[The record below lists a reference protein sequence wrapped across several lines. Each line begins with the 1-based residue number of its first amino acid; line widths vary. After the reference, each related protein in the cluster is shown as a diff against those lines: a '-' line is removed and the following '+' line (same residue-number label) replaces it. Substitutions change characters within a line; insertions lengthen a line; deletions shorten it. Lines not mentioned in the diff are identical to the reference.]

1 MLKQYHI
8 PVMVTEVLNLLDV
21 TEGGLYMDCTLGDGG
36 HSSAILE
43 RGGIVEGI
51 DRDPEAVSYSRERLA
66 HYGSRFHAHLSLFS
80 GIREIAG
87 ENAGHFDGVL
97 MDLGISSRMIDESSR
112 GFSYRLEGPLLMDM
126 GGGQTNA
133 FEVVNTLSA
142 RELVYIF
149 KEYGEE
155 RKAARIASAIVNKRS
170 LHPIETTSE
179 LSDIIEEAVGCYLPQ
194 KSKARAFQ
202 SLRIYVNNELEE
214 LQKVLEGAVEILKVN
229 GRLCVMAYHSLEDR
243 MVKRFMKELADP
255 CVCPPD
261 FPVCRCGRKPV
272 LKILTSKPVK
282 PSEKEVDSNPRAR
295 SALLRASEKV
305 AFS

>member
-1 MLKQYHI
+1 
-8 PVMVTEVLNLLDV
+8 MVTEVLNLLDV

-66 HYGSRFHAHLSLFS
+66 HYGSRFHAHRSLFS

-133 FEVVNTLSA
+133 FEAVNTLSA
-142 RELVYIF
+142 RELVHIF

-155 RKAARIASAIVNKRS
+155 RKAVRIASAIVNKRS
-170 LHPIETTSE
+170 LRPIETTSE
-179 LSDIIEEAVGCYLPQ
+179 LSDIIEEAVGRYLPQ
-194 KSKARAFQ
+194 KSKARVFQ

-255 CVCPPD
+255 CVCPPG